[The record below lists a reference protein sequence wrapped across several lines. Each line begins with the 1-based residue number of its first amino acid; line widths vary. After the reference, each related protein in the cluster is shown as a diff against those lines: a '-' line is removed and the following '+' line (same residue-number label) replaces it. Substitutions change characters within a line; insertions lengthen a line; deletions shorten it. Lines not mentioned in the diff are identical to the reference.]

1 MMASHRFVDPSSTAA
16 AALDNGSSSKSQ
28 KIRYFQ
34 ESSSNETSRSDT
46 SLERSCIATSTAIV
60 GETVVDSPTTTR
72 MVMLRDRSALG
83 VPPSSSSGVEM
94 HHGGGSPGRR
104 GGGGGNAASTGNNN
118 NNNNNNN
125 GGILTECM
133 GVGIMAQGLAWA
145 HRQQERR
152 QRQYLQHQAEL
163 QLRKIKQATP
173 PALSLVSS
181 SHESQPQQH
190 RSSTSASSILDNA
203 TFRHFFSQSSI
214 DSKKC
219 DDAVSS
225 HCTGGGIGDY
235 SLNDIVGDNNHVSI
249 TKRISKSGGGYTV
262 ELPID
267 PSSST
272 TTTTTPSSHGHN
284 NSNMR
289 QQDDESWIPPVRVV
303 PETDPPFILS
313 HRQMQS
319 IAETVLPR
327 GIANCQ
333 WTRLYSLVRDGDSFE
348 ACMRVIGTHKPTLL
362 VVRTSK
368 NDVFGGLADESWQP
382 ATAHAQFCGGP
393 TACLFSLTAVS
404 SGGHRSSGG
413 CADDQHNNNDEEE
426 QDERTV
432 TPYKWTGANRYIQV
446 CDTAHRRLAFG
457 GGGDEFG
464 LAVSHD
470 FLFGSTGP
478 SATFGNPPLCDN
490 SPFDICDMEIYGFL
504 IGQF

>member
-1 MMASHRFVDPSSTAA
+1 MMAPHRFVDPSSTAA
-16 AALDNGSSSKSQ
+16 AALDHGGGGGSNSKS

-34 ESSSNETSRSDT
+34 ESASNETSRSDT

-83 VPPSSSSGVEM
+83 VPPSSSSGMEM
-94 HHGGGSPGRR
+94 HIGGSSPGRR
-104 GGGGGNAASTGNNN
+104 GGGGGNAASAG
-118 NNNNNNN
+118 NNNNNN
-125 GGILTECM
+125 GGSLTECM

-145 HRQQERR
+145 NRQQERR

-173 PALSLVSS
+173 PASLVQ
-181 SHESQPQQH
+181 HELQQQQH
-190 RSSTSASSILDNA
+190 RSSTSSSILDNA

-219 DDAVSS
+219 DDAVS
-225 HCTGGGIGDY
+225 CGGGGGDY
-235 SLNDIVGDNNHVSI
+235 SLNDVVDNNNNHVSI

-267 PSSST
+267 PSPS

-289 QQDDESWIPPVRVV
+289 QEDDESWIPPVRVV

-348 ACMRVIGTHKPTLL
+348 ACMRVVGTHKPTLL

-382 ATAHAQFCGGP
+382 ATAHAQYCGGP
-393 TACLFSLTAVS
+393 TACLFALTGS
-404 SGGHRSSGG
+404 HRSGSA
-413 CADDQHNNNDEEE
+413 CADDHHNNNDEEEE

-478 SATFGNPPLCDN
+478 SATFGNPPLCDT

>member
-1 MMASHRFVDPSSTAA
+1 MMASNRFVD
-16 AALDNGSSSKSQ
+16 SSSAASNSR

-34 ESSSNETSRSDT
+34 DSSSNESSRSDT
-46 SLERSCIATSTAIV
+46 SLERSCLATSTAIV

-83 VPPSSSSGVEM
+83 VPSSSGTTDSSTPSGGGVPSGI
-94 HHGGGSPGRR
+94 GGGSNAYSTSV
-104 GGGGGNAASTGNNN
+104 GGTAG
-118 NNNNNNN
+118 
-125 GGILTECM
+125 LTAESM

-163 QLRKIKQATP
+163 QLLKIKQATP
-173 PALSLVSS
+173 LTTMM
-181 SHESQPQQH
+181 SQEQQQQQL
-190 RSSTSASSILDNA
+190 RSSSILDNA
-203 TFRHFFSQSSI
+203 TFRSFFSQTSI

-225 HCTGGGIGDY
+225 HSTGGGGGLHTGDCF
-235 SLNDIVGDNNHVSI
+235 LPNDATDDSNNNHFTI

-262 ELPID
+262 EIPVEGG
-267 PSSST
+267 PT
-272 TTTTTPSSHGHN
+272 
-284 NSNMR
+284 NMR

-303 PETDPPFILS
+303 PEDDPPFCLS
-313 HRQMQS
+313 HNQMQS

-327 GIANCQ
+327 GIAYCQ
-333 WTRLYSLVRDGDSFE
+333 WTRLYSLARDGDSFE
-348 ACMRVIGTHKPTLL
+348 TCMRVVGTHKPTLL

-368 NDVFGGLADESWQP
+368 NDVFGGLADDSWQP
-382 ATAHAQFCGGP
+382 ATASAQYCGGP
-393 TACLFSLTAVS
+393 TACLFALTSVAGPS
-404 SGGHRSSGG
+404 SSS
-413 CADDQHNNNDEEE
+413 DDDDDDNNYNNHNNDHIEE
-426 QDERTV
+426 DERTV
-432 TPYKWTGANRYIQV
+432 TPYKWTGANRYIQL

-457 GGGDEFG
+457 GGGNEFG

-470 FLFGSTGP
+470 FLFGSTGS
-478 SATFGNPPLCDN
+478 SATFGNPPLCDT